1 MAVTA
6 FDTLKFANT
15 LKASGMPDKVAAA
28 QAQLFAEA
36 LQVNFKELGTKEDLA
51 ATSKDLK
58 REIAEVQRE
67 LSELR
72 DELKRD
78 FREEFSKFS
87 AKVDLRLAKQDG
99 EIALLRWM
107 FGVTVGGILAIFTL
121 VLRSQL
127 LHIP

>member
-15 LKASGMPDKVAAA
+15 HNASGMPDKVAEA

-36 LQVNFKELGTKEDLA
+36 LQVNFKELATKEDLA

-67 LSELR
+67 LAELR

-107 FGVTVGGILAIFTL
+107 FGATVGGILAIFTL